1 MGRVMY
7 HISVFEH
14 VFVSVSE
21 HSCAV
26 TCPEAQVWH
35 FFPPFTHCFYSLIS
49 VQVRHYQLG

>member
-26 TCPEAQVWH
+26 TCPEAQVCL
-35 FFPPFTHCFYSLIS
+35 FFPFTHCFYILIT
-49 VQVRHYQLG
+49 VQVRHYQLD

>member
-1 MGRVMY
+1 MGRVMH

-26 TCPEAQVWH
+26 TCPEAQVCH
-35 FFPPFTHCFYSLIS
+35 FFPFTHCFYILIT
-49 VQVRHYQLG
+49 VQVRHYQLD